1 MASIVYKKR
10 AYGGNTSIADAD
22 HVIADNGSGTNE
34 SLQNLL
40 IKNLDN
46 FATIQSSTTASK
58 AYSVG
63 EYFILNSYFY
73 KVTTAI
79 AAGGTINVGTNGNA
93 VQTTVEAEIQNDK
106 IWVKNAPV
114 AALTGD
120 ILDVSDPNIT
130 ADYVLSSD
138 GITWGDPSVITSDAT
153 WSTETSGHFIVTG
166 TATATTTA
174 TFLLVKP
181 GKKIIYS

>member
-1 MASIVYKKR
+1 M
-10 AYGGNTSIADAD
+10 
-22 HVIADNGSGTNE
+22 
-34 SLQNLL
+34 
-40 IKNLDN
+40 IKILGN

-58 AYSVG
+58 AYNAG
-63 EYFILNSYFY
+63 EYFILNSYLY
-73 KVTTAI
+73 KVKTAI

-106 IWVKNAPV
+106 IWVQNAPV
-114 AALTGD
+114 TALTGD
-120 ILDVSDPNIT
+120 ILNVSDPSIT
-130 ADYVLSSD
+130 ADYILSSD
-138 GITWGDPSVITSDAT
+138 GITWGDSSVITSDLT

-166 TATATTTA
+166 TATAATTA